1 MIHDKDYI
9 IRMVKEF
16 SNFLSKLLLGKNEGE
31 LEDSEM
37 AFETQMRDI
46 FKMSFEELASKS
58 REEIEQM
65 ISEKDLHHQAD
76 YYDLLGNLFY
86 FAFKKD
92 PTNKE
97 IALKAKT
104 FYELWIQKSSVF
116 SIPIM
121 GRITELSAV
130 TN

>member
-92 PTNKE
+92 PTNKD

>member
-16 SNFLSKLLLGKNEGE
+16 SNFLSKLFLGKNEGE

-46 FKMSFEELASKS
+46 FKMSFVELASKS

-92 PTNKE
+92 PTNKD

>member
-121 GRITELSAV
+121 GTITELSAV